1 MLLLI
6 DSKKYY
12 SQHIQINSVTMKN
25 ILAILSVVTAF
36 LCISCD
42 DEEHEQLIYTR
53 RTFTQHC
60 IQSYIR
66 PASSDFFDVVFES
79 IDSLDSTNSNIKL
92 GFTFGAGD
100 SISKHYIDYNSVY
113 DDKYLDYASFY
124 NDLSY
129 NSYFGPFE
137 PIDCSIVSRFPLIKI
152 EAVTQTDYN
161 ENYPAK
167 SSLNEIGR
175 LVYLDGVSYIAND
188 YGRKYDENGELIE
201 ISEYYELLQ
210 EKKFNDISAEESIA
224 LLDIEC
230 SHIEFDEQ
238 PSKGVHVIQFKFTF
252 GPDPVTN
259 ETIMPV
265 YGNAVFAID

>member
-1 MLLLI
+1 M
-6 DSKKYY
+6 KK
-12 SQHIQINSVTMKN
+12 
-25 ILAILSVVTAF
+25 ILSILSAF
-36 LCISCD
+36 TVLICMSCD
-42 DEEHEQLIYTR
+42 NEEEHEPLGPICIR

-66 PASSDFFDVVFES
+66 PESSDFSDVVFES
-79 IDSLDSTNSNIKL
+79 VDSLDSTNSNIKL

-188 YGRKYDENGELIE
+188 YGRIYYADGDYYVTP
-201 ISEYYELLQ
+201 YYELL
-210 EKKFNDISAEESIA
+210 KNMKFDDISTEQPIP
-224 LLDIEC
+224 LLEIEC